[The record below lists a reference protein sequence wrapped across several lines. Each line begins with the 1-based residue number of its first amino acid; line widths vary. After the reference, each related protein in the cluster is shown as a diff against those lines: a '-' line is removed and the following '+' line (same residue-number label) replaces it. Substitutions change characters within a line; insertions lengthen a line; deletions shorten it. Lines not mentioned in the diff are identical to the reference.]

1 MFSKRELEGYL
12 EIDHRESPGITPE
25 LAAKIGC
32 GTIPVGAGQTLKAA
46 TYNCP
51 YCEALIVRNPER
63 ERERA
68 YCRKLDRYICDGCD
82 LKRKLGVEL
91 KPMKQVIDEFID
103 AATKNQTPPTPNFGA
118 AVFQFRK

>member
-12 EIDHRESPGITPE
+12 EIDHRESPGISRE
-25 LAAKIGC
+25 LAAQVGH
-32 GTIPVGAGQTLKAA
+32 GTIPVEAGKRLQAA

-51 YCEALIVRNPER
+51 YCEALVVRNPSR

-68 YCRKLDRYICDGCD
+68 YCRKLDRYICDDCD

-91 KPMKQVIDEFID
+91 KPMKQIIDELQNAAAKGQLIID
-103 AATKNQTPPTPNFGA
+103 QVVPT
-118 AVFQFRK
+118 RLLR